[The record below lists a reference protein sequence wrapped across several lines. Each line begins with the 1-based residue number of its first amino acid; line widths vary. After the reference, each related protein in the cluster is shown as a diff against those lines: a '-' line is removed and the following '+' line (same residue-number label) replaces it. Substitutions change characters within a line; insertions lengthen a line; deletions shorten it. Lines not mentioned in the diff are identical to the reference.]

1 MSIVFAR
8 AAAQRSM
15 PAPTPRPIALGVLLL
30 TLAAGSAVLAPA
42 DATRAAV
49 WLLLAPLAEEAVF
62 RAGLQEELLRR
73 RVAPM
78 IANALTAAAFG
89 AAHAWAWQ
97 DAAGWWVAAPA
108 LCIGLLYQRHR
119 RLGPCI
125 ALHAVMN
132 AVAWGA
138 AFA

>member
-8 AAAQRSM
+8 ATAQRSM
-15 PAPTPRPIALGVLLL
+15 PAHTARALRVGALLL
-30 TLAAGSAVLAPA
+30 MLAAGGAVLSPA

-97 DAAGWWVAAPA
+97 DAAGWGVAAPA
-108 LCIGLLYQRHR
+108 LLIGMVYQRHR

-132 AVAWGA
+132 AVAWVV